1 MTELEAI
8 FNEMGFEAKT
18 AHLPEAGVVYA
29 IARTFNLAMHEL
41 AAVYQRVGLS
51 AASFNVLMLLKRGRH
66 ADSLT
71 QQALG
76 KCLVISPSNMTGLLD
91 RLEKKQLV
99 KRTPGADRRSK
110 FLRIT
115 PKGSALLDEVWPHHV
130 DAIKRLTKVL
140 NKDDTG
146 TLLRA
151 LSRLRQAVAA

>member
-1 MTELEAI
+1 MNELEAI

-29 IARTFNLAMHEL
+29 LARTFNVVMHEL
-41 AAVYQRVGLS
+41 AAVYQRAGLS
-51 AASFNVLMLLKRGRH
+51 AASFNVLMLLKRGRRP
-66 ADSLT
+66 DSFT

-76 KCLVISPSNMTGLLD
+76 KCLVISPSNMTGLID

-110 FLRIT
+110 LLRIT
-115 PKGSALLDEVWPHHV
+115 PKGSALLDGVWPHHL

-140 NKDDTG
+140 NKDDADI
-146 TLLRA
+146 LLRA
-151 LSRLRQAVAA
+151 LSRLRQAAAA